1 MGVPTYFKNI
11 ITKYDEILISQNV
24 FHKQINNIFFD
35 LNCLIHPTI
44 HNLTDENIMNDEIYK
59 NILKIIDICK
69 PKDLVYIA
77 IDGVCPR
84 SKIEQQRKRRFK
96 SSLEKKLW
104 DKNAITPGTN
114 FMNNLNNYLNKQKY
128 PIKTI
133 ISDSSIRGEGE
144 HKIMEYLKNNFNKND
159 INIVYGL
166 DADLIHLSLIRNN
179 NIFLLRER
187 TEYNIE
193 KIDTE
198 FIFLDIN
205 LLKKYLINEIK
216 NDIVLLNEQEIIN
229 DYIFLCFFVGNDFI
243 NNTPSINIRYKGLE
257 YLLEIYNKL
266 QDKYGGLF
274 QLIKNNKI
282 DLNNFKKFIKLLE
295 ENERNKLKKILYIRD
310 IQENKMKN
318 NYSEIFHYYSNDKN
332 LDNFSEELI
341 SNFKN
346 NLPILDRKN
355 EKIVFKDI
363 NNFNNK
369 YYLFNK
375 YLHHNYDPSYEDIL
389 NEEKINICKNYL
401 ESIIWTTNYYFD
413 SCISWR
419 WFYEYNYPPLIYDL
433 NKYIENIDNLDV
445 IKYDNNNLNS
455 EEQLLLVLPLKS
467 IFLNKNLQKEDYYY
481 PNKFYN
487 NTFMKRYSWE
497 GHSVLPS

>member
-1 MGVPTYFKNI
+1 MGVPSYFKNI
-11 ITKYDEILISQNV
+11 ITKYDEILISQNI
-24 FHKQINNIFFD
+24 FNKKINNLFFD

-44 HNLTDENIMNDEIYK
+44 HNLTDENIMNDEIYN

-69 PKDLVYIA
+69 PKNLVYIA

-84 SKIEQQRKRRFK
+84 AKIEQQRKRRFK

-104 DKNAITPGTN
+104 DTNAITPGTN
-114 FMNNLNNYLNKQKY
+114 FMNNLNNYLNKKEY

-144 HKIMEYLKNNFNKND
+144 HKIMEYLKNNFNEND

-193 KIDTE
+193 NIDTE

-216 NDIVLLNEQEIIN
+216 NDIVLLNNQEIIN
-229 DYIFLCFFVGNDFI
+229 DYIFLCFFIGNDFI

-282 DLNNFKKFIKLLE
+282 DLCNFKKFIKLLE
-295 ENERNKLKKILYIRD
+295 ENEINKIKKILYIRE

-318 NYSEIFHYYSNDKN
+318 NYSEIFHYYINNKN
-332 LDNFSEELI
+332 LDNFSNELI
-341 SNFKN
+341 NDFKN

-369 YYLFNK
+369 YYFFNK
-375 YLHHNYDPSYEDIL
+375 YLHHNYDPSYEGIL
-389 NEEKINICKNYL
+389 NEEKNNICKNYL
-401 ESIIWTTNYYFD
+401 ESFIWTTNYYFN

-433 NKYIENIDNLDV
+433 NKYVENIDNLEL

-467 IFLNKNLQKEDYYY
+467 IYLNKNLQKEDYYY
-481 PNKFYN
+481 PDKFYN

-497 GHSVLPS
+497 GHPVLPL